1 MCRTIYFADKILLFS
16 SRPVGEP
23 YHEIPLEAGTTLPQ
37 AKILNFL
44 ETFNFVAV
52 VTPDPDRC
60 FAAFAAAFRLVEAAG
75 GLPDGELKAI
85 NGGPM
90 MGRAMVNLGSPVTK
104 GCSGITVMSGRDL
117 REVREETG
125 VAASIRR
132 HLCDTLHC
140 YQLRGE
146 WEMKR
151 THWFEMAAAADATLR
166 PQTEEG
172 IDRVCWCTPDEVEL
186 HLQQTF
192 PTIRRVFAKL

>member
-52 VTPDPDRC
+52 VAPDPAVVNDRGE
-60 FAAFAAAFRLVEAAG
+60 RLMIYRNGRWDLPKGHWERGETIEACA
-75 GLPDGELKAI
+75 
-85 NGGPM
+85 
-90 MGRAMVNLGSPVTK
+90 
-104 GCSGITVMSGRDL
+104 L

-172 IDRVCWCTPDEVEL
+172 IDRVCWCTPAEVEL

>member
-1 MCRTIYFADKILLFS
+1 MLLSKLLTRTHFDSYADFKKNYELHV
-16 SRPVGEP
+16 PE
-23 YHEIPLEAGTTLPQ
+23 H
-37 AKILNFL
+37 
-44 ETFNFVAV
+44 FNFARDV
-52 VTPDPDRC
+52 VDAWAEADPEKRALVWLNDRGE
-60 FAAFAAAFRLVEAAG
+60 RLMIYRNGRWDLPKGHWERGETIEACA
-75 GLPDGELKAI
+75 
-85 NGGPM
+85 
-90 MGRAMVNLGSPVTK
+90 
-104 GCSGITVMSGRDL
+104 L

-151 THWFEMAAAADATLR
+151 TRWFEMAAAADATLR

-172 IDRVCWCTPDEVEL
+172 IDRVCWCTPAEVEL